1 MNISALI
8 TKQYTTVDA
17 YAGTH
22 AARDLLQTQDTI
34 VVLKENVPIG
44 ILTASDLAMKTHQL
58 VIDCFRHR
66 PAANYGDSVNT
77 VLKLMKTT
85 GNVVLPVRTP
95 EHFCGFIQQS
105 TILFHIHAH
114 YERQKLALLA
124 AAHDLRNPI
133 AALNMLGTILKA
145 DPALSNHDYLLSK
158 ISDTCNGA
166 QLLIED
172 ILTSEQFE
180 EETVIMGDENLDEL
194 VDSCAASLSDKIK
207 EKQLILSKKLCSN
220 QIIKADRLKL
230 TRAISNILWNSIK
243 FTHPGGEITISTR
256 EMSEGRA
263 VLVVQDTGIG
273 MTKEDMV
280 SHLGTVARSGSKQ
293 FLKEMSEK
301 DGGSALATNII
312 GQFGSSF
319 LPSSLSGVTLPF
331 QVSASMRAL
340 WWLTRWRCSLRCFCS
355 MCWCLFWCG
364 SSSQPADPSKPQ
376 QGHVW
381 VSDGS
386 GSYELGEADNVTRGT
401 KIIGMATCPA
411 MDTF

>member
-273 MTKEDMV
+273 IPQTLQDKIFDKFTKAKRQGTAGEPTTGLGLYLTKRV
-280 SHLGTVARSGSKQ
+280 IESHGGTIGVESDGRSGTRFIVS
-293 FLKEMSEK
+293 LPVN
-301 DGGSALATNII
+301 ALASANRESI
-312 GQFGSSF
+312 GAG
-319 LPSSLSGVTLPF
+319 
-331 QVSASMRAL
+331 
-340 WWLTRWRCSLRCFCS
+340 
-355 MCWCLFWCG
+355 
-364 SSSQPADPSKPQ
+364 
-376 QGHVW
+376 
-381 VSDGS
+381 
-386 GSYELGEADNVTRGT
+386 
-401 KIIGMATCPA
+401 
-411 MDTF
+411 